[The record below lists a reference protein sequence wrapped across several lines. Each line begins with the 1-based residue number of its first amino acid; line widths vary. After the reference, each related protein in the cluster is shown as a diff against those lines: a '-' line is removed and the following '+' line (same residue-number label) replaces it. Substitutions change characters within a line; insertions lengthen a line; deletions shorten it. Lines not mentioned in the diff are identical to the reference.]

1 MRAVSG
7 FLLAGLLLGGCTP
20 GAVIA
25 NRDQV
30 VVEARSVK
38 SAVTLAERRC
48 AEYGLRAH
56 FENEGWSTYAFS
68 CRERTIDQVSLDPIE
83 RPLSIDDHGM
93 EKSSAEISE
102 MAMPKKSASSEMKAV
117 ATLEAGK
124 PAPPMKM
131 SAATGAPVQLQPRM
145 TKSAAKPMGK
155 ASEIS
160 RASKGTIWVQVASSS
175 KDGEA
180 RAAARQVI
188 ASHADVIG
196 TSSFMIQKA
205 QVRSAGTV
213 YRTRVGP
220 YKRFAAANNACQK
233 LKSRRLECLV
243 VIR

>member
-1 MRAVSG
+1 MRAISG
-7 FLLAGLLLGGCTP
+7 LLLAGLLLGGCTA
-20 GAVIA
+20 GAVID

-38 SAVTLAERRC
+38 SAVMLAERRC

-56 FENEGWSTYAFS
+56 FENEGWSTYTFS
-68 CRERTIDQVSLDPIE
+68 CRERTIDQVSLDPAE
-83 RPLSIDDHGM
+83 QPLLMDGHGM
-93 EKSSAEISE
+93 EKSSAELSDMSMKSDMPSSSDKKDHAA
-102 MAMPKKSASSEMKAV
+102 MAAQ
-117 ATLEAGK
+117 K
-124 PAPPMKM
+124 PAPPMAM
-131 SAATGAPVQLQPRM
+131 PVATGAPLQLQPGM
-145 TKSAAKPMGK
+145 KPSARPMHN
-155 ASEIS
+155 ASEIK

-175 KDGEA
+175 KDAEA
-180 RAAARQVI
+180 RAAARQLI
-188 ASHADVIG
+188 ASHSDVIG

-220 YKRFAAANNACQK
+220 YKRFASANNACQK

>member
-1 MRAVSG
+1 MRAISG

-102 MAMPKKSASSEMKAV
+102 MVMPKKSASSEMKAAV
-117 ATLEAGK
+117 
-124 PAPPMKM
+124 
-131 SAATGAPVQLQPRM
+131 
-145 TKSAAKPMGK
+145 KPMGK